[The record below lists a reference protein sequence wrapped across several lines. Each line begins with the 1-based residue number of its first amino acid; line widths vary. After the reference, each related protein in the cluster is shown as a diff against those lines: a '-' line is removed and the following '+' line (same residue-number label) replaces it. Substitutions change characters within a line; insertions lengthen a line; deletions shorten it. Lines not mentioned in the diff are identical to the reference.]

1 MKYIIRLKGGEGSGH
16 HGHKGIPGHHGGS
29 LPSGSSARGKL
40 SSDKKTKIVDKKSVF
55 TGKMANPDGLDT
67 MEQYRNS
74 DGTWTKERQVLHDKI
89 KKKFFEDKT
98 PVKDP
103 VSYILGGGP
112 ASGKSTIVNSGF
124 VKIPDNTVLAS
135 GDDIKGMLPE
145 YEFGDPKD
153 PNRAPFVHEESS
165 YLAKEIMA
173 EASDNGYNVLMD
185 GTGDGG
191 IKSVLS
197 KVEKLSRNGQ
207 PVKGIYVTVDVET
220 AVARSISR
228 AKKTGRYIPESVL
241 RENHA
246 SVSRVFEDIVKYSG
260 MSSVDLYDTNGNTP
274 KLIASA
280 VGTELKILDTN
291 AYASFLNKGRY

>member
-1 MKYIIRLKGGEGSGH
+1 MRYILRLKGGPGSGH
-16 HGHKGIPGHHGGS
+16 YNHRGIPGHKGGS
-29 LPSGSSARGKL
+29 LPRGAHQGTISL
-40 SSDKKTKIVDKKSVF
+40 DKKTVSGEKV
-55 TGKMANPDGLDT
+55 NPNGLDT

-74 DGTWTKERQVLHDKI
+74 DGTWTKERQALHDKI
-89 KKKFFEDKT
+89 KKKFFEGKT

-112 ASGKSTIVNSGF
+112 ASGKSTIIKSGL
-124 VKIPDNTVLAS
+124 VKVPENTVLAS

-191 IKSVLS
+191 IKSVIS
-197 KVEKLSRNGQ
+197 KVEKLSKNGQ
-207 PVKGIYVTVDVET
+207 PVKGVYVTVDVET

-246 SVSRVFEDIVKYSG
+246 AVSRVFGDIVKYGG
-260 MSSVDLYDTNGNTP
+260 MSSIDLYDTNFDVP
-274 KLIASA
+274 KLIAQA
-280 VGTELKILDTN
+280 TGTELKILDTD
-291 AYASFLNKGRY
+291 AYAKFLSKGNY